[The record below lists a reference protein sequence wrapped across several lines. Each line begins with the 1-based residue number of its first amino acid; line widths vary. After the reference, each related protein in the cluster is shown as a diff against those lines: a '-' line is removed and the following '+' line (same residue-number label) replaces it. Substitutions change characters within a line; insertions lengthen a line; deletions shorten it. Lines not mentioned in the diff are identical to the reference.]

1 MQIINLMILQGV
13 NKMARMDDITTDN
26 LYIVRDYL
34 DDKISD
40 YQDEIALID
49 AEIARRKENN
59 EQ

>member
-1 MQIINLMILQGV
+1 MQIINLMILQGL

-40 YQDEIALID
+40 Y
-49 AEIARRKENN
+49 
-59 EQ
+59 